1 MKKRLLSLLLILC
14 LCAALLPAAVFA
26 EDNVIELNQKKLE
39 TLLGNAS
46 LINASSFAY
55 SYKNPL
61 PAGSYRLADDVITL
75 KASIVIKG
83 NVTLD
88 LNGNRIEMHGTDALC
103 SAIRVI
109 GENASLTLTDSSE
122 GKTGKIIGFRT
133 GDREIDEKNVSAM
146 GGGVYVNDGSFI
158 MNGGTIDS
166 CSGNYS
172 GGGVYLTNAASFTM
186 SGGAIQACEAKY
198 HDGGGVYI
206 GDGCTFIMEGGAID
220 SCKSSSGS
228 AGGVYAAGT
237 FIMSG
242 GEIRSCHTEDGT
254 PADGGGVFIAPNGR
268 FEMSGGSIEN
278 CYTGSSGKGG
288 GVYVGGT
295 FTMTGGT
302 IKNNVVNKNWG
313 GEGAGVYVAN
323 GANATLIEAN
333 ITDNKR
339 TSFRNS
345 RPVLNDS
352 DAVTDNISSA
362 DGVEWKEYTS
372 SIDPDYPLIS
382 ILPVLAKD
390 LPFADVKSGDWF
402 YNDVKYAYETGLMT
416 GTSADAFSPEAP
428 VTRGMVMTILARREG
443 VRTDRYTPWYA
454 AGCEWAKAN
463 GISDGSNPE
472 APVTREQLAAMLYRY
487 AALKGRDLTAGE
499 NLNFTDASDVSA
511 YALPALQWATGEKIL
526 TGSNGALNP
535 QATATRA
542 HLAAIL
548 HRYFG

>member
-14 LCAALLPAAVFA
+14 LCAALLPVTALAAETTVTNE
-26 EDNVIELNQKKLE
+26 EDLRTALSKGGTVKLG
-39 TLLGNAS
+39 GN
-46 LINASSFAY
+46 IN
-55 SYKNPL
+55 
-61 PAGSYRLADDVITL
+61 LAAALEINN
-75 KASIVIKG
+75 I
-83 NVTLD
+83 VTLD
-88 LNGNRIEMHGTDALC
+88 LNGHEIAR
-103 SAIRVI
+103 
-109 GENASLTLTDSSE
+109 GEYVGEINAVNIKDGGHLTLTDSSNGSGAISRFDGSVHVLAGGTFTMNGGRLLAGAASGGDNRAQGGGVLVDAGGLFVMNGGSIE
-122 GKTGKIIGFRT
+122 NCWANGDGGGIYVNGTFRMTGGTIRNCETSEAVYQGMR
-133 GDREIDEKNVSAM
+133 GN
-146 GGGVYVNDGSFI
+146 GGGVYV
-158 MNGGTIDS
+158 
-166 CSGNYS
+166 
-172 GGGVYLTNAASFTM
+172 A
-186 SGGAIQACEAKY
+186 
-198 HDGGGVYI
+198 
-206 GDGCTFIMEGGAID
+206 
-220 SCKSSSGS
+220 SSGK
-228 AGGVYAAGT
+228 
-237 FIMSG
+237 
-242 GEIRSCHTEDGT
+242 
-254 PADGGGVFIAPNGR
+254 

-443 VRTDRYTPWYA
+443 IRTDRYTPWYA

-472 APVTREQLAAMLYRY
+472 APVIREQLAAMLYRY

>member
-242 GEIRSCHTEDGT
+242 GEIRSCHTED
-254 PADGGGVFIAPNGR
+254 
-268 FEMSGGSIEN
+268 
-278 CYTGSSGKGG
+278 
-288 GVYVGGT
+288 
-295 FTMTGGT
+295 
-302 IKNNVVNKNWG
+302 
-313 GEGAGVYVAN
+313 
-323 GANATLIEAN
+323 
-333 ITDNKR
+333 
-339 TSFRNS
+339 
-345 RPVLNDS
+345 
-352 DAVTDNISSA
+352 
-362 DGVEWKEYTS
+362 
-372 SIDPDYPLIS
+372 
-382 ILPVLAKD
+382 
-390 LPFADVKSGDWF
+390 
-402 YNDVKYAYETGLMT
+402 
-416 GTSADAFSPEAP
+416 
-428 VTRGMVMTILARREG
+428 
-443 VRTDRYTPWYA
+443 
-454 AGCEWAKAN
+454 
-463 GISDGSNPE
+463 
-472 APVTREQLAAMLYRY
+472 
-487 AALKGRDLTAGE
+487 
-499 NLNFTDASDVSA
+499 
-511 YALPALQWATGEKIL
+511 
-526 TGSNGALNP
+526 
-535 QATATRA
+535 
-542 HLAAIL
+542 
-548 HRYFG
+548 

>member
-14 LCAALLPAAVFA
+14 LCAALLPAAVSA
-26 EDNVIELNQKKLE
+26 EDNVIELNQTELDR
-39 TLLGNAS
+39 LLGEATPVKPN
-46 LINASSFAY
+46 LDAY

-61 PAGSYRLADDVITL
+61 PAGSYRLADDVVL
-75 KASIVIKG
+75 MASIVIEG

-88 LNGNRIEMHGTDALC
+88 LNGKSITKDIKYSCGAF
-103 SAIRVI
+103 RVI
-109 GENASLTLTDSSE
+109 GKDASLTLMDSSE
-122 GKTGKIIGFRT
+122 EQSGAIDLFGG
-133 GDREIDEKNVSAM
+133 GDAFPL
-146 GGGVYVNDGSFI
+146 GGGVYVDGGSFI
-158 MNGGTIDS
+158 MDGGTIYQS
-166 CSGNYS
+166 YAVTF

-254 PADGGGVFIAPNGR
+254 PADGGDVYVASSGT
-268 FEMSGGSIEN
+268 FEMSGGSIEK
-278 CYTGSSGKGG
+278 CYIGHEGKGG
-288 GVYVGGT
+288 GVYVGGK
-295 FTMTGGT
+295 FTMTGGM
-302 IKNNVVNKNWG
+302 IKNNVVNKAWG
-313 GEGAGVYVAN
+313 GEGAGVYVAD
-323 GANATLIEAN
+323 GPTATLIPEN
-333 ITDNKR
+333 ITGNKK
-339 TSFRNS
+339 
-345 RPVLNDS
+345 S
-352 DAVTDNISSA
+352 DGTA
-362 DGVEWKEYTS
+362 DDIAGPGGYTVYEPDTE
-372 SIDPDYPLIS
+372 IPDYPLIS

-390 LPFADVKSGDWF
+390 LPFTDVTSTDWF
-402 YNDVKYAYETGLMT
+402 YDDVKYAYENGLMT

-443 VRTDRYTPWYA
+443 IRTDRYTPWYA

-463 GISDGSNPE
+463 GISDGTNPE

-511 YALPALQWATGEKIL
+511 YALSALQWATGEKIL

-542 HLAAIL
+542 HLTAIL

>member
-1 MKKRLLSLLLILC
+1 
-14 LCAALLPAAVFA
+14 
-26 EDNVIELNQKKLE
+26 
-39 TLLGNAS
+39 
-46 LINASSFAY
+46 
-55 SYKNPL
+55 
-61 PAGSYRLADDVITL
+61 
-75 KASIVIKG
+75 
-83 NVTLD
+83 
-88 LNGNRIEMHGTDALC
+88 
-103 SAIRVI
+103 
-109 GENASLTLTDSSE
+109 
-122 GKTGKIIGFRT
+122 
-133 GDREIDEKNVSAM
+133 M

-198 HDGGGVYI
+198 RDGGGVYI

-278 CYTGSSGKGG
+278 CYIVHEGKGG
-288 GVYVGGT
+288 GVYVGGK

-302 IKNNVVNKNWG
+302 IQNNTVNKAWG
-313 GEGAGVYVAN
+313 GEGAGVYVAD
-323 GANATLIEAN
+323 GATATLIPEN
-333 ITDNKR
+333 ITGNTKKG
-339 TSFRNS
+339 SS
-345 RPVLNDS
+345 E
-352 DAVTDNISSA
+352 TDNIVGSYEKYIPPV
-362 DGVEWKEYTS
+362 DPV
-372 SIDPDYPLIS
+372 DPDYPLIS
-382 ILPVLAKD
+382 ILPARAKD
-390 LPFADVKSGDWF
+390 LPFTDVMSADWF
-402 YNDVKYAYETGLMT
+402 YSDVKYAYETGLMT

-443 VRTDRYTPWYA
+443 IRTDRYTPWYA

-487 AALKGRDLTAGE
+487 AALKEIG
-499 NLNFTDASDVSA
+499 
-511 YALPALQWATGEKIL
+511 
-526 TGSNGALNP
+526 
-535 QATATRA
+535 RA
-542 HLAAIL
+542 HV
-548 HRYFG
+548 

>member
-313 GEGAGVYVAN
+313 GEGAGVYVEN
-323 GANATLIEAN
+323 GAAATLITAN
-333 ITDNKR
+333 ITGNTK
-339 TSFRNS
+339 TGSEE
-345 RPVLNDS
+345 
-352 DAVTDNISSA
+352 DNITA
-362 DGVEWKEYTS
+362 PGGYKEYEPPVAP
-372 SIDPDYPLIS
+372 IDPDYPLIS
-382 ILPVLAKD
+382 ILPALTKD
-390 LPFADVKSGDWF
+390 LPFADVTSTDWF
-402 YNDVKYAYETGLMT
+402 YDDVKYAYETGLMT

-443 VRTDRYTPWYA
+443 IRTDRYTPWYA

-535 QATATRA
+535 QAPATRA
-542 HLAAIL
+542 QLAAIL

>member
-14 LCAALLPAAVFA
+14 LCAALLPVTALAVETTVTDETDLRTALSIGGTVKLGEKINLAAA
-26 EDNVIELNQKKLE
+26 LE
-39 TLLGNAS
+39 
-46 LINASSFAY
+46 IN
-55 SYKNPL
+55 N
-61 PAGSYRLADDVITL
+61 T
-75 KASIVIKG
+75 
-83 NVTLD
+83 VTLD
-88 LNGNRIEMHGTDALC
+88 LNGYEIARGAYFG
-103 SAIRVI
+103 VI
-109 GENASLTLTDSSE
+109 NAVNIKNGGHLTLTDSSNR
-122 GKTGKIIGFRT
+122 IGAISDFDGSVHVLAGGTFTMNGGRLLAGRALG
-133 GDREIDEKNVSAM
+133 GDIRARGGGVLVDKDGLFVMNGGSIESCLANGD
-146 GGGVYVNDGSFI
+146 GGGVYVNGIFR
-158 MNGGTIDS
+158 MTGGTI
-166 CSGNYS
+166 CNCG
-172 GGGVYLTNAASFTM
+172 TEEAS
-186 SGGAIQACEAKY
+186 Y
-198 HDGGGVYI
+198 
-206 GDGCTFIMEGGAID
+206 EGTH
-220 SCKSSSGS
+220 S
-228 AGGVYAAGT
+228 
-237 FIMSG
+237 
-242 GEIRSCHTEDGT
+242 
-254 PADGGGVFIAPNGR
+254 DGGGVFIAPNGR

-323 GANATLIEAN
+323 GATATLIPEN
-333 ITDNKR
+333 ITGNTKKG
-339 TSFRNS
+339 SGE
-345 RPVLNDS
+345 
-352 DAVTDNISSA
+352 TDNIVGSYEKYIPPV
-362 DGVEWKEYTS
+362 DP
-372 SIDPDYPLIS
+372 IDPDYPLIS
-382 ILPVLAKD
+382 ILPALAKD
-390 LPFADVKSGDWF
+390 LPFTDVTSTDWF
-402 YNDVKYAYETGLMT
+402 YDDVKYAYENGLMT

-443 VRTDRYTPWYA
+443 IRTDRYTPWYA